1 MGGGCCIGNCCVGVA
16 VSNIIEKVKDFF
28 SGSSGSSSGSRTSS
42 YDADKASLEETVRVQ
57 KALTEFKT
65 DTEARSSALEK
76 AIIKESRGYLDEFLD
91 EIRKYNK
98 IRYGGRCLNINLE
111 NIEREN
117 RKTEDKIHGFITKKV
132 SKRISLDDDECKNIL
147 KMDAGTE
154 KKKKLD
160 QFYRKVLTE
169 ALSELTNILRKAM
182 EQQTDIVE
190 DRIQQR
196 IDAVLETC
204 EAKAADFKQIQKLK
218 NKDENKIEQEQF
230 RLSYMVAMC
239 EYGLSFVK

>member
-1 MGGGCCIGNCCVGVA
+1 M
-16 VSNIIEKVKDFF
+16 
-28 SGSSGSSSGSRTSS
+28 
-42 YDADKASLEETVRVQ
+42 
-57 KALTEFKT
+57 
-65 DTEARSSALEK
+65 
-76 AIIKESRGYLDEFLD
+76 
-91 EIRKYNK
+91 
-98 IRYGGRCLNINLE
+98 
-111 NIEREN
+111 
-117 RKTEDKIHGFITKKV
+117 
-132 SKRISLDDDECKNIL
+132 DDDECKNIL